1 MADYKFPTEVVELP
15 SKGHFYVNGHPLSSG
30 NVEIKYMTAKE
41 EDILSSENLIRQGIV
56 IDKLLEALIVD
67 KSINV
72 NDLLTGDKNAIMVAA
87 RVLAYGKE
95 YNFEYG
101 GVEQSVDLTQLSNKK
116 IDLSK
121 HPKGINEFDFKLPNS
136 KREIKF
142 KLPNGHDEAVID
154 EEVKAMKKVNKNVS
168 TDLTTRFKKTIISV
182 DGKTD
187 VSFINKFVD
196 NEFLSVDSLALRK
209 YIQEIQPDIDMIAN
223 VKDVN
228 GEEIEVTIPVTLRF
242 FWPTANL

>member
-30 NVEIKYMTAKE
+30 KVEIKYMTAKE

-87 RVLAYGKE
+87 RVLAYGKA

-121 HPKGINEFDFKLPNS
+121 HPKGINQFDFKLPNS

-209 YIQEIQPDIDMIAN
+209 YIQEIQPDIDMTAN

-242 FWPTANL
+242 FWPTANI